1 MEHPECSVLSSPL
14 SGYLKNN
21 LAPTADDIVK
31 TRILKEDP
39 VTELRSVEEL
49 VIEAQRSL
57 ELLMKRRESL
67 QITIY
72 RCDTILSPS
81 RRVPDDIWREIFIRC
96 LPSHRNPILS
106 FVEAP
111 LLLTHVCSIWRSI
124 SLSTPQIWNRIHIP
138 LFQILR
144 DPIWDI
150 PPPYLDNP
158 DIHDLQFKL
167 QMRSR
172 EVREWLRRSGSLPL
186 SITVSNP
193 SGESSISEYHAH
205 LLDSIME
212 FSGRFR
218 NLELMV
224 MDSHQLYVRCL
235 RLTLSRLPMLRN
247 LAVYSIPKI
256 DTGNSVQWYDKDLFI
271 HPNLRRLS
279 IGYLPLSTPPAI
291 EMFPLP
297 PNWRYLDYLSIN
309 SAIPLH
315 WARDILIHCHSL
327 LEISIK
333 INDATASNQMVFG
346 GDQIII
352 PRLTTFSVFDD
363 CSDASQLYDAMQ
375 VPELHAL
382 ECYGNSR
389 VQFIPTPHFFRL
401 LPRVLGLRK
410 LTINP
415 QVFTKE
421 SAVQCFRL
429 APSIT
434 HLSLGRHQDYNVSLL
449 PSHSS
454 SPEVMDILAT
464 VYPHDTMLLPNLEI
478 LEAYG
483 VMMADKKFLDLM
495 IARFDPTRPSVA
507 RLKKVSIRF
516 HRVKQMDV
524 SRQIEYHAKLVGVD
538 IDLDLSYLQ
547 RNIQKGLSP
556 AFGLRN
562 QPMYLFST

>member
-1 MEHPECSVLSSPL
+1 MDHPECPVLSSPL

-31 TRILKEDP
+31 MSILKQDP

-49 VIEAQRSL
+49 VIEAQKSL
-57 ELLMKRRESL
+57 ELLMERRESL
-67 QITIY
+67 QTTLY

-81 RRVPDDIWREIFIRC
+81 RHVPDDIWREIFIRC

-124 SLSTPQIWNRIHIP
+124 SLSTPQIWNHIHIP
-138 LFQILR
+138 LFQILQ

-158 DIHDLQFKL
+158 DIHDLQFRL

-172 EVREWLRRSGSLPL
+172 QVREWLRRSGSLPL

-193 SGESSISEYHAH
+193 SGESNTTEYHAH
-205 LLDSIME
+205 LLDTIME
-212 FSGRFR
+212 FSERFR
-218 NLELMV
+218 NLDLMV
-224 MDSHQLYVRCL
+224 MDSHQLYARCL
-235 RLTLSRLPMLRN
+235 RLTLSRLPMLRD
-247 LAVYSIPKI
+247 LTVYSIPKT
-256 DTGNSVQWYDKDLFI
+256 DTGSAAQWYDKGLFI
-271 HPNLRRLS
+271 HPNLRRLT
-279 IGYLPLSTPPAI
+279 IGYLPLSTHPAI
-291 EMFPLP
+291 EIFPLP
-297 PNWRYLDYLSIN
+297 PNWRNLDYLSIN

-315 WARDILIHCHSL
+315 WAREILIHCHSL

-333 INDATASNQMVFG
+333 INDATSRNRIAFG
-346 GDQIII
+346 DDQIII
-352 PRLTTFSVFDD
+352 PRLTTFSVLDD

-375 VPELHAL
+375 VPGLQAL

-389 VQFIPTPHFFRL
+389 VPLISIPHFFRL

-415 QVFTKE
+415 RVFTKE
-421 SAVQCFRL
+421 SALQCFRL
-429 APSIT
+429 ASSIT
-434 HLSLGRHQDYNVSLL
+434 HLSLGRQDYNVSLL
-449 PSHSS
+449 PSHRS
-454 SPEVMDILAT
+454 SPEVMEILAT
-464 VYPHDTMLLPNLEI
+464 VYAYNTMLLPNLEI

-483 VMMADKKFLDLM
+483 VTMADKTFLDLM
-495 IARFDPTRPSVA
+495 IARLDPTRPGVA

-524 SRQIEYHAKLVGVD
+524 SRQIEYHGKLVGVD
-538 IDLDLSYLQ
+538 IDLHLSYLQ

-562 QPMYLFST
+562 QPMYLFTS